1 MEIISKEQFARVQD
15 IIKHSVKVNSNNEYD
30 IFSGYLKCKECDS
43 NLTIRKSKEYT
54 YYACSSHVR
63 KRGCNNKHTI
73 RKDILEEKVITVNRV
88 TKVVKGGR
96 QFRFSATVVVGNRK
110 GKVGL
115 GTGKAK
121 EMPDA
126 VKKATQAATKN
137 VINVS
142 LIDNRTIPHEITI
155 KEGAAKVLLKPAAEG
170 TGVKAGGPV
179 RDVLELAG
187 VKDVLSKSLGSSTK
201 INMARATLKALQN
214 QRTATEIAAL
224 RGKEESEILS

>member
-1 MEIISKEQFARVQD
+1 MPENENKEVV
-15 IIKHSVKVNSNNEYD
+15 S
-30 IFSGYLKCKECDS
+30 
-43 NLTIRKSKEYT
+43 T
-54 YYACSSHVR
+54 
-63 KRGCNNKHTI
+63 
-73 RKDILEEKVITVNRV
+73 EEKVVKTDDKNNRPRKFNKDKNSKPRKFSDKPKSDLEDKVIDINRV

-110 GKVGL
+110 GKVGI

-126 VKKATQAATKN
+126 VKKATLAASKN
-137 VINVS
+137 LINVE
-142 LIDNRTIPHEITI
+142 LIDNRTISHEII
-155 KEGAAKVLLKPAAEG
+155 VKQGACRVMLKPATEG

-201 INMARATLKALQN
+201 INMARATLNALKN
-214 QRTATEIAAL
+214 QKSPSHVANL
-224 RGKEESEILS
+224 RGKTVEELRG

>member
-1 MEIISKEQFARVQD
+1 MQENNQETSKKNFRPRKKLD
-15 IIKHSVKVNSNNEYD
+15 N
-30 IFSGYLKCKECDS
+30 KE
-43 NLTIRKSKEYT
+43 
-54 YYACSSHVR
+54 
-63 KRGCNNKHTI
+63 
-73 RKDILEEKVITVNRV
+73 RKDQAKKTLEEKVIEIRRV

-96 QFRFSATVVVGNRK
+96 QFRFSATVAVGNRK

-126 VKKATQAATKN
+126 VKKATQAANKN

-142 LIDNRTIPHEITI
+142 LIENRTIPHEII
-155 KEGAAKVLLKPAAEG
+155 VKDGASKVMLKPATEG

-201 INMARATLKALQN
+201 INMARATLKALQS
-214 QRTATEIAAL
+214 QKTIQKIAAL
-224 RGKEESEILS
+224 RGKDESEILS

>member
-1 MEIISKEQFARVQD
+1 MQEKVNNARSEEKSNKN
-15 IIKHSVKVNSNNEYD
+15 IKHSDN
-30 IFSGYLKCKECDS
+30 
-43 NLTIRKSKEYT
+43 R
-54 YYACSSHVR
+54 
-63 KRGCNNKHTI
+63 NNK
-73 RKDILEEKVITVNRV
+73 RKPRRMEKTKSDLEDKVISINRV

-110 GKVGL
+110 GKVGI

-137 VINVS
+137 LINVE
-142 LIDNRTIPHEITI
+142 LIDNRTISHEII
-155 KEGAAKVLLKPAAEG
+155 MKEGAVRVMLKPATEG

-201 INMARATLKALQN
+201 INMARATLNALKAQKSP
-214 QRTATEIAAL
+214 AHIAKL
-224 RGKEESEILS
+224 RGKSVEELRG

>member
-1 MEIISKEQFARVQD
+1 MNEENVKNTVKTTGDKEQRTQY
-15 IIKHSVKVNSNNEYD
+15 KNNNNRRPRRNGN
-30 IFSGYLKCKECDS
+30 FSKPKTD
-43 NLTIRKSKEYT
+43 
-54 YYACSSHVR
+54 
-63 KRGCNNKHTI
+63 
-73 RKDILEEKVITVNRV
+73 LEEKVISINRV

-115 GTGKAK
+115 GVGKAK

-126 VKKATQAATKN
+126 VKKATQAAQKN
-137 VINVS
+137 LINVE
-142 LIDNRTIPHEITI
+142 LIDNRTISHEII
-155 KEGAAKVLLKPAAEG
+155 SKEGAVRVMLKPATEG

-201 INMARATLKALQN
+201 INTARATLNALKN
-214 QRTATEIAAL
+214 QKSPAHIAAL
-224 RGKEESEILS
+224 RGKTVEEIRG

>member
-1 MEIISKEQFARVQD
+1 MNEEN
-15 IIKHSVKVNSNNEYD
+15 VKNVTVTEENE
-30 IFSGYLKCKECDS
+30 
-43 NLTIRKSKEYT
+43 
-54 YYACSSHVR
+54 
-63 KRGCNNKHTI
+63 NNKTEQTEKGKNDK
-73 RKDILEEKVITVNRV
+73 RNNNRRPRRNNNTASKPKTDLEEKVIDIKRV

-115 GTGKAK
+115 GIGKAK

-126 VKKATQAATKN
+126 VKKATQAASKN
-137 VINVS
+137 LINVE
-142 LIDNRTIPHEITI
+142 LIDNRTISHEIIT
-155 KEGAAKVLLKPAAEG
+155 KEGAVRVMLKPATEG

-201 INMARATLKALQN
+201 INQARATLRALAEQKSP
-214 QRTATEIAAL
+214 AHIASL
-224 RGKEESEILS
+224 RGKSVEEIR

>member
-1 MEIISKEQFARVQD
+1 MNEENVKNENVTTEQPKVERRNNNNNRRPRRNNNTASKPKTD
-15 IIKHSVKVNSNNEYD
+15 
-30 IFSGYLKCKECDS
+30 
-43 NLTIRKSKEYT
+43 
-54 YYACSSHVR
+54 
-63 KRGCNNKHTI
+63 
-73 RKDILEEKVITVNRV
+73 LEEKVIDIKRV

-115 GTGKAK
+115 GIGKAK

-126 VKKATQAATKN
+126 VKKATQAASKN
-137 VINVS
+137 LINVE
-142 LIDNRTIPHEITI
+142 LIDNRTISHEIIT
-155 KEGAAKVLLKPAAEG
+155 KEGAVRVMLKPATEG

-201 INMARATLKALQN
+201 INQARATLRALAEQKSP
-214 QRTATEIAAL
+214 AHIASL
-224 RGKEESEILS
+224 RGKSVEEIR